1 MLNVF
6 HICLP
11 QIKNKIKLTR
21 HIKIALFVGTLLNFI
36 NQYDNIISLELHN
49 INLIRI
55 LITYS
60 VPFLVSIYSAAT
72 FNNKEIKND

>member
-1 MLNVF
+1 MLNIF
-6 HICLP
+6 HVCLP
-11 QIKNKIKLTR
+11 QIKNKIKFKR
-21 HIKIALFVGTLLNFI
+21 HINIALFVGTILNFI

-49 INLIRI
+49 INLIQV

-60 VPFLVSIYSAAT
+60 VPFFVSVYSAAT